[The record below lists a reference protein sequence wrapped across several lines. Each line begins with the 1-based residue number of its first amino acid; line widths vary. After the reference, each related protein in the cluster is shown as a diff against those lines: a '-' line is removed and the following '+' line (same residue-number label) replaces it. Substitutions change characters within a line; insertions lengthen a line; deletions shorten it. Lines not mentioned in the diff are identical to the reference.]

1 MLRHNINCIK
11 IFLNTGRQFIS
22 EALQVLNNIR
32 TLRVKARET
41 DLATL
46 EEMVEKLSVI
56 IEERREEENAAR
68 REQEKHQAKLE
79 AFRQR
84 MLEDSIDPAELLSLT
99 SPLAKATIKSRRA
112 PRPAK
117 YKYTDENGNEQTWTG
132 QGRTPKTIVAAL
144 EEGKTL
150 EDFAI

>member
-11 IFLNTGRQFIS
+11 ILLNTGRQFMS

-32 TLRVKARET
+32 TLRVQARET

-84 MLEDSIDPAELLSLT
+84 MLEDGIDPAELLSLT
-99 SPLAKATIKSRRA
+99 SPSAKATTKSRRA

-132 QGRTPKTIVAAL
+132 QGRTPKAIVAAL

-150 EDFAI
+150 EDFLI

>member
-1 MLRHNINCIK
+1 M
-11 IFLNTGRQFIS
+11 S

-32 TLRVKARET
+32 TFRVKVRET

-68 REQEKHQAKLE
+68 REQEKHQAKLD

-84 MLEDSIDPAELLSLT
+84 MLEDGIDPAELLSLT

-132 QGRTPKTIVAAL
+132 QGRTPKTIL
-144 EEGKTL
+144 EEGKSL

>member
-32 TLRVKARET
+32 TLRVKVRET

-56 IEERREEENAAR
+56 IEVRREEENAAR

-84 MLEDSIDPAELLSLT
+84 MLEDGIDPAELLSLT

-132 QGRTPKTIVAAL
+132 QGRTPKTIL